1 MTFNSKYL
9 SYKTWVQ
16 KPYKLTKAKVQK
28 QNLKNISTYI
38 YTTIPRSL
46 TEVLKPYPHKSRVL
60 KKK

>member
-28 QNLKNISTYI
+28 QNLKKIYQLIYI
-38 YTTIPRSL
+38 PLYQ
-46 TEVLKPYPHKSRVL
+46 EV
-60 KKK
+60 